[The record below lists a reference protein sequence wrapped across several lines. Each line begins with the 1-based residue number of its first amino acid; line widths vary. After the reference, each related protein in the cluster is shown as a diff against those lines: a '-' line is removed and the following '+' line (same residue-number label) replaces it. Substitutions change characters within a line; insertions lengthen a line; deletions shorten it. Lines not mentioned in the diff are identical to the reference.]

1 MSLIVVLSS
10 AICLIIAGCVL
21 FNIVINHF
29 RVNDPKD
36 HVKTSKTF
44 SDNNI
49 NYVSPAKDVS
59 GDIFS
64 SQGRFNGH

>member
-1 MSLIVVLSS
+1 MVILSS
-10 AICLIIAGCVL
+10 AICSIIAGCVL
-21 FNIVINHF
+21 FSIAINHF
-29 RVNDPKD
+29 RGNDSKD
-36 HVKTSKTF
+36 HTKTSKTF

-59 GDIFS
+59 GDIFN

>member
-1 MSLIVVLSS
+1 MVILSS

-21 FNIVINHF
+21 FSIAINHF
-29 RVNDPKD
+29 KGKDSKD
-36 HVKTSKTF
+36 HTRASKI

>member
-21 FNIVINHF
+21 FSITINHF
-29 RVNDPKD
+29 RGNDSKD
-36 HVKTSKTF
+36 HTKASKTF

-49 NYVSPAKDVS
+49 NFVSPAKDV
-59 GDIFS
+59 GGNLFNN
-64 SQGRFNGH
+64 QERFNGH